1 MRIQMHIME
10 GFLSPEWALF
20 WTLVSVPF
28 LIYGFMTIRKIIRE
42 DPAQRTML
50 ALSGAF
56 IFVLSSLKL
65 PSVTGSSSHPTGTGF
80 STMFFGV
87 GVTSVLSLIVLLFQA
102 LLLAH
107 GGFTT
112 LGANVFSMGI
122 AGPFVAYA
130 AFKTMTRVGTRTPVK
145 VFITVFLADIVT
157 YIVTAVQLALAY
169 GPFWESLTSFLGV
182 FALTQIPL
190 GLVEGILFA
199 IFVDYLE
206 RARPDLTDKIMRRGI
221 AVEA

>member
-1 MRIQMHIME
+1 MHIME
-10 GFLSPEWALF
+10 GYLDIGWCLLWAALSI
-20 WTLVSVPF
+20 PF
-28 LIYGFMTIRKIIRE
+28 LVYGFYSIKRIVRE
-42 DPAQRTML
+42 DPGQKTVL

-80 STMFFGV
+80 STMFYGV
-87 GVTSVLSLIVLLFQA
+87 GVTSVLSLVVLLFQA

-107 GGFTT
+107 GGLTT

-122 AGPFVAYA
+122 AGPFVAFL
-130 AFKTMTRVGTRTPVK
+130 AFKAMNKAGTSTPVK

-157 YIVTAVQLALAY
+157 YIVTSIQLALAF
-169 GPFWESLTSFLGV
+169 GPFTESLASFITV
-182 FALTQIPL
+182 FAVTQIPL
-190 GLVEGILFA
+190 GIIEGILFA

-206 RARPDLTDKIMRRGI
+206 RARPDLTEKIMLKRRRV
-221 AVEA
+221 AVEP

>member
-1 MRIQMHIME
+1 ME

-28 LIYGFMTIRKIIRE
+28 LIYGFLKIRKIIRE

-87 GVTSVLSLIVLLFQA
+87 GVTSVLAFIVLLFQA

-130 AFKTMTRVGTRTPVK
+130 AFKAMTKAGLKTPVTIF
-145 VFITVFLADIVT
+145 VTVFLADIVT
-157 YIVTAVQLALAY
+157 YVVTSVQLALAY
-169 GPFWESLTSFLGV
+169 GPFWESLTSFLTV
-182 FALTQIPL
+182 FAITQIPL
-190 GLVEGILFA
+190 GLVEGILFV

-206 RARPDLTDKIMRRGI
+206 RARPDLTEKILRRRVV
-221 AVEA
+221 VEA

>member
-1 MRIQMHIME
+1 M
-10 GFLSPEWALF
+10 F
-20 WTLVSVPF
+20 WTLASVPF
-28 LIYGFMTIRKIIRE
+28 LIYGFLTIRKIVRE

-80 STMFFGV
+80 SSMFFGV
-87 GVTSVLSLIVLLFQA
+87 GVTSVLSLIVLVFQA

-122 AGPFVAYA
+122 AGPFVAYV
-130 AFKTMTRVGTRTPVK
+130 AFKTMSKAGLRTPVI
-145 VFITVFLADIVT
+145 VFVTVFLADIVT
-157 YIVTAVQLALAY
+157 YLVTSVQLALAY
-169 GPFWESLTSFLGV
+169 GPFLDSLTSFLAV
-182 FALTQIPL
+182 FAVTQIPL
-190 GLVEGILFA
+190 GLVEGILFT

-206 RARPDLTDKIMRRGI
+206 RARPDLTEKFLRRGV

>member
-1 MRIQMHIME
+1 MHIME

-20 WTLVSVPF
+20 WTLLSVPF
-28 LIYGFMTIRKIIRE
+28 LIYGFYTIRRIVRD
-42 DPAQRTML
+42 DPAKKSML

-56 IFVLSSLKL
+56 IFVMSSLKL

-87 GVTSVLSLIVLLFQA
+87 GVTSVLSLIVLIFQA

-122 AGPFVAYA
+122 AGPFVAYM
-130 AFKTMTRVGTRTPVK
+130 AFKAMTKARAPTPAK
-145 VFITVFLADIVT
+145 VFITVFLAGIMTYVT
-157 YIVTAVQLALAY
+157 TSVQLALAY
-169 GPFWESLTSFLGV
+169 GPFWDSLISFMAV
-182 FALTQIPL
+182 FAVTQIPL
-190 GLVEGILFA
+190 GIVEGILFT

-206 RARPDLTDKIMRRGI
+206 RARPDLVETILPRR
-221 AVEA
+221 VTNEA

>member
-1 MRIQMHIME
+1 MHVME
-10 GFLSPEWALF
+10 GFLSWEWALF
-20 WTLVSVPF
+20 WTLAAIPF
-28 LIYGFMTIRKIIRE
+28 VVYGFLTIRRTLRD

-56 IFVLSSLKL
+56 IFVMSSFKL

-87 GVTSVLSLIVLLFQA
+87 GVTSVMSLIVLIFQA

-112 LGANVFSMGI
+112 MGANVFSMGV
-122 AGPFVAYA
+122 AGPFVAYL
-130 AFKTMTRVGTRTPVK
+130 AFKAMTKAGVRTPIK
-145 VFITVFLADIVT
+145 VFVTVFLAGMVT
-157 YIVTAVQLALAY
+157 YMTTAVQLALAY
-169 GPFWESLTSFLGV
+169 GPFMDSLISFLAV
-182 FALTQIPL
+182 FAVTQIPL
-190 GLVEGILFA
+190 GIVEGILFT

-206 RARPDLTDKIMRRGI
+206 RARPDLTERVFPRR
-221 AVEA
+221 VRDEA

>member
-1 MRIQMHIME
+1 MHIME
-10 GFLSPEWALF
+10 GFLSLEWALF
-20 WTLVSVPF
+20 WTLASMPF
-28 LIYGFMTIRKIIRE
+28 LIYGILNVRKIVRE
-42 DPAQRTML
+42 DPGKKTLL

-56 IFVLSSLKL
+56 ILVLSSLKL

-87 GVTSVLSLIVLLFQA
+87 GVTSVLSLIVLIFQA

-107 GGFTT
+107 GGITT

-130 AFKTMTRVGTRTPVK
+130 AFKAMTKVGLRTHVT
-145 VFITVFLADIVT
+145 VFITVFLADVVT
-157 YIVTAVQLALAY
+157 YVVTSVQLALAY
-169 GPFWESLTSFLGV
+169 GPFWESLGSFLAV
-182 FALTQIPL
+182 FAVTQIPL
-190 GLVEGILFA
+190 GLIEGILFT

-206 RARPDLTDKIMRRGI
+206 RARPDLTEKVLRRR
-221 AVEA
+221 AALEA

>member
-1 MRIQMHIME
+1 MHIME
-10 GFLSPEWALF
+10 GFLSLEWALF
-20 WTLVSVPF
+20 WTVVSAPF
-28 LIYGFMTIRKIIRE
+28 VVYGFYHVRRIIKE

-56 IFVLSSLKL
+56 IFVMSSFKL

-87 GVTSVLSLIVLLFQA
+87 GVTSVMSLIVLIFQA

-107 GGFTT
+107 GGLTT

-130 AFKTMTRVGTRTPVK
+130 AFRAMTKVRVPTPAK
-145 VFITVFLADIVT
+145 VFITVFLADVFT
-157 YIVTAVQLALAY
+157 YITTAVQLALAY
-169 GPFWESLTSFLGV
+169 GPFLSSLTSFLAV
-182 FALTQIPL
+182 FAITQIPL
-190 GLVEGILFA
+190 GIVEGILFT

-206 RARPDLTDKIMRRGI
+206 RARPDLTERILPRRV
-221 AVEA
+221 ADEA

>member
-1 MRIQMHIME
+1 ME

-20 WTLVSVPF
+20 WTLVSIPF
-28 LIYGFMTIRKIIRE
+28 LVYGFLTIRRLIRE

-87 GVTSVLSLIVLLFQA
+87 GVTSVLALIVLIFQA

-122 AGPFVAYA
+122 AGPFVAYL
-130 AFKTMTRVGTRTPVK
+130 AFKIMTKAGLRTPVT
-145 VFITVFLADIVT
+145 VFVTVFLADIVT
-157 YIVTAVQLALAY
+157 YIVTSVQLALAY
-169 GPFWESLTSFLGV
+169 GPFWESLTSFLAV
-182 FALTQIPL
+182 FAITQIPL
-190 GLVEGILFA
+190 GLVEGILFT

-206 RARPDLTDKIMRRGI
+206 RARPDLTEKILRRRVS
-221 AVEA
+221 VEA

>member
-1 MRIQMHIME
+1 MHIME

-28 LIYGFMTIRKIIRE
+28 LIYGFLKIRKIIRE

-87 GVTSVLSLIVLLFQA
+87 GVTSVLAFIVLLFQA

-130 AFKTMTRVGTRTPVK
+130 AFKAMTKAGLKTPVTIF
-145 VFITVFLADIVT
+145 VTVFLADIVT
-157 YIVTAVQLALAY
+157 YVVTSVQLALAY
-169 GPFWESLTSFLGV
+169 GPFWESLTSFLTV
-182 FALTQIPL
+182 FAITQIPL
-190 GLVEGILFA
+190 GLVEGILFV

-206 RARPDLTDKIMRRGI
+206 RARPDLTEKILRRRVV
-221 AVEA
+221 VEA

>member
-1 MRIQMHIME
+1 MHIME

-20 WTLVSVPF
+20 WWLLSIPF
-28 LIYGFMTIRKIIRE
+28 VVYGFLTMRRIIRN

-56 IFVLSSLKL
+56 ILVMSSLKL

-87 GVTSVLSLIVLLFQA
+87 GVTSVLSLMVLIFQA

-112 LGANVFSMGI
+112 MGANVFSMGI

-130 AFKTMTRVGTRTPVK
+130 AFKALNKAKVRTPVT
-145 VFITVFLADIVT
+145 VFVTVFLAGMVT
-157 YIVTAVQLALAY
+157 YVVTAMQLALAY
-169 GPFWESLTSFLGV
+169 GPFLDSFVSFLAV
-182 FALTQIPL
+182 FAITQIPL
-190 GLVEGILFA
+190 GVVEGILFT
-199 IFVDYLE
+199 IFIDYLE
-206 RARPDLTDKIMRRGI
+206 RSRPDLTEKILRRRV

>member
-1 MRIQMHIME
+1 MHIME
-10 GFLSPEWALF
+10 GFLSWEWALF
-20 WTLVSVPF
+20 WTLVAAPF
-28 LIYGFMTIRKIIRE
+28 VIYGFLNIRRILRD

-56 IFVLSSLKL
+56 IFVMSSFKL

-87 GVTSVLSLIVLLFQA
+87 GVTSVMSLIVLIFQA

-112 LGANVFSMGI
+112 MGANVFSMGV
-122 AGPFVAYA
+122 AGPFVAYL
-130 AFKTMTRVGTRTPVK
+130 AFKTMTRAGVRTPVK
-145 VFITVFLADIVT
+145 VFITVFLTGMVT
-157 YIVTAVQLALAY
+157 YVTTAVQLALAY
-169 GPFWESLTSFLGV
+169 GPFADSLISFMAV
-182 FALTQIPL
+182 FAVTQIPL
-190 GLVEGILFA
+190 GIVEGILFT

-206 RARPDLTDKIMRRGI
+206 RARPDLTEKVFPRRMKH
-221 AVEA
+221 EA

>member
-1 MRIQMHIME
+1 MHIME

-20 WTLVSVPF
+20 WTLASVPF
-28 LIYGFMTIRKIIRE
+28 LIYGFLTIRKIVRE

-80 STMFFGV
+80 SSMFFGV
-87 GVTSVLSLIVLLFQA
+87 GVTSVLSLIVLVFQA

-122 AGPFVAYA
+122 AGPFVAYV
-130 AFKTMTRVGTRTPVK
+130 AFKTMSKAGLRTPVI
-145 VFITVFLADIVT
+145 VFVTVFLADIVT
-157 YIVTAVQLALAY
+157 YLVTSVQLALAY
-169 GPFWESLTSFLGV
+169 GPFLDSLTSFLAV
-182 FALTQIPL
+182 FAVTQIPL
-190 GLVEGILFA
+190 GLVEGILFT

-206 RARPDLTDKIMRRGI
+206 RARPDLTEKFLRRGV

>member
-1 MRIQMHIME
+1 MHIME
-10 GFLSPEWALF
+10 GFLSWEWALF

-28 LIYGFMTIRKIIRE
+28 LVYGFLNVRRILRD
-42 DPAQRTML
+42 DPAQKTML

-56 IFVLSSLKL
+56 IFVMSSFKL

-87 GVTSVLSLIVLLFQA
+87 GVTSVMSLIVLIFQA

-112 LGANVFSMGI
+112 MGANVFSMGV
-122 AGPFVAYA
+122 AGPFVAYL
-130 AFKTMTRVGTRTPVK
+130 AFKAMTKARVRTPIK
-145 VFITVFLADIVT
+145 VFITVFLAGMVT
-157 YIVTAVQLALAY
+157 YITTAVQLALAY
-169 GPFWESLTSFLGV
+169 GTFEESLISFLAV
-182 FALTQIPL
+182 FAVTQIPL
-190 GLVEGILFA
+190 GIVEGILFA

-206 RARPDLTDKIMRRGI
+206 RARPDLTEKVFPRR
-221 AVEA
+221 VRDEA